1 LSLSPTNS
9 HIFTDFFN
17 AVVWRG
23 IISAHSWLTY
33 EYYVEENIGTGWIFS
48 NVLNLFCLANE
59 VFRQWLSLQ
68 IWIIKQT
75 LKTWA
80 KSSSASTRANIQSIN
95 SFASIHARYL
105 TPQQRK
111 EKSVQDLVKGLKLV
125 IDNYFLWV
133 LPLDPAMIF
142 DTTSFYASVLVLNLW
157 WFFISV
163 FCRFILYFISL
174 LLVVVMLSASQKEK
188 RNFFS

>member
-1 LSLSPTNS
+1 MQLCGLAFSPFLVNLQVS
-9 HIFTDFFN
+9 C
-17 AVVWRG
+17 WRKYWHRMD
-23 IISAHSWLTY
+23 ILKCFES
-33 EYYVEENIGTGWIFS
+33 
-48 NVLNLFCLANE
+48 FCLTNE

-95 SFASIHARYL
+95 SLASIHARYL